1 MKKKRKY
8 QIEKRSKAPT
18 ASPIVTF
25 LRRPPIQSC
34 TNKIIIN
41 GSNHNL
47 VINGNSP
54 LQSCISS
61 YTHYVAKNEGEACQV
76 QPQANTQKPNT
87 RTHFQNQPKSR
98 SLSKFKLQRAM
109 RKPWSEGFTAE
120 SRATLT

>member
-34 TNKIIIN
+34 THKILIN
-41 GSNHNL
+41 GSNHSL
-47 VINGNSP
+47 AINGNTP
-54 LQSCISS
+54 LHSCISS
-61 YTHYVAKNEGEACQV
+61 HTHYATKKEAEACQV
-76 QPQANTQKPNT
+76 QPKANRQKLNP

-120 SRATLT
+120 PRATLT